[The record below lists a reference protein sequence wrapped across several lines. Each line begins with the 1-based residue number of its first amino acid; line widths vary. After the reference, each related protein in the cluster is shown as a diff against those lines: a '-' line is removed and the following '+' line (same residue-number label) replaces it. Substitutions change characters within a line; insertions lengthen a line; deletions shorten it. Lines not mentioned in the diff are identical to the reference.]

1 MMNKPTIKVGASVR
15 FLNAVGGGRVA
26 RITKDTAW
34 VEDADGFEIPTP
46 LSECVLVEE
55 GDTFMPKY
63 KPPTFLHTKEVERQT
78 TAVEEPR
85 HRMRVED
92 FEDFSLTET
101 AEPSEPK
108 RLPHTFLPAK
118 GEFHARLAFIPRD
131 MARLGNSPY
140 DWYLIN
146 DSDYSL
152 YYVLLV
158 GREGSTPSITQ
169 HGILYPHKDIY
180 LGTIE
185 PSELTTLERIQLEGL
200 AFAENPGTFK
210 ENLRCDIRFDA
221 RKLLRPASFGE
232 NDFFEDKAFV
242 LECKQ
247 GKSEASVDL
256 SVLAQLNDN
265 HSQSE
270 AKKSV
275 YHLSPETRESQRKQT
290 ATATN
295 EPIVVDLH
303 IDELL
308 ETTAGMTNADILSY
322 QVGIFN
328 KTMQAHLA
336 HQGRKLIFIHGKGDG
351 VLRKKILEELR
362 YRYKSCSVQDASF
375 QQYSY
380 GATQVTIGRK

>member
-1 MMNKPTIKVGASVR
+1 MNKPTIKVGASVR

-101 AEPSEPK
+101 AEPAEPK

-118 GEFHARLAFIPRD
+118 GDFHARLAFLPRD

-152 YYVLLV
+152 YYVLLL

-169 HGILYPHKDIY
+169 HGLLHPHKDIY

-210 ENLRCDIRFDA
+210 QNLRCDLRFDA
-221 RKLLRPASFGE
+221 RKLLRPASFE
-232 NDFFEDKAFV
+232 DNDFFEDKACIID
-242 LECKQ
+242 CKQ
-247 GKSEASVDL
+247 GKSEAEVDL
-256 SVLAQLNDN
+256 SVLTKLNDN
-265 HSQSE
+265 QSKSE
-270 AKKSV
+270 TKKSV
-275 YHLSPETRESQRKQT
+275 YHLSPETRQEQKGKATT
-290 ATATN
+290 AAN

-362 YRYKSCSVQDASF
+362 YRYKNCSSQDASF